1 MDKKTRQK
9 IFAKR
14 ELIKYSANRAYFGKL
29 TGTGLA
35 DAYGLFKHTQEWDEP
50 ITSAT
55 DEVGKIENEVICRAL
70 WHEMSY
76 NPARFGKVSP
86 FLHNG
91 KESVYRFCD
100 KPVSQDIPGFN
111 VLEKLR
117 SRIIQ
122 FMDLNKLPNG
132 AWNADIKDTDG
143 KICISYI
150 DGHSDNN
157 YKKLSLLQQMIRLV
171 ISQNLEDFNR
181 KQYRMQM
188 LNVIA
193 KRHPNGVR
201 DGVKADKKVVLP
213 TEPVVMSAEEIA
225 EDRMDRE
232 LESAQITLEN
242 KKYVSQAQFE
252 QAQDDIKTI
261 RNMKANGII
270 R

>member
-14 ELIKYSANRAYFGKL
+14 ELIRYSANRAYFGKL
-29 TGTGLA
+29 TGAGLA
-35 DAYGLFKHTQEWDEP
+35 NAYGVFKHTQDWDAP
-50 ITSAT
+50 ITRVDVT
-55 DEVGKIENEVICRAL
+55 VGKIDGVAICHAL
-70 WHEMSY
+70 WYEMSY

-91 KESVYRFCD
+91 KESAYRFCD
-100 KPVSQDIPGFN
+100 KPVSQDIPGFS

-117 SRIIQ
+117 SKMIQ

-143 KICISYI
+143 KICISYE

-181 KQYRMQM
+181 KQYRVQM

-201 DGVKADKKVVLP
+201 DSDIVTPKSPEKSTINFEDYM
-213 TEPVVMSAEEIA
+213 E
-225 EDRMDRE
+225 EDRIDRAI
-232 LESAQITLEN
+232 ESAQITLDNE
-242 KKYVSQAQFE
+242 KYVPQSQFE
-252 QAQDDIKTI
+252 QAQDDIKAI
-261 RNMKANGII
+261 RNMKKNGII